1 MCPPWVCQCL
11 FRPDLSCSAHGRG
24 CWWTFP
30 VLLLG
35 VHHSV
40 RDASLTRLSLSS
52 WNLLTVAEGGLQ
64 FCHPSLRE
72 MWSDS
77 DLRDVGCL
85 LCINAQLWSI
95 DILLI
100 GFENW
105 KQCKKKDAPTLLRD
119 FERQTQ
125 RAKWGWGIIYLFIF
139 CLGGFYSLIR
149 FHVCYFAA
157 SQFHVC
163 SVNFLRV
170 ADEKAGVFN

>member
-11 FRPDLSCSAHGRG
+11 FRPDLSCSAHGSG

-30 VLLLG
+30 VPLLG

-40 RDASLTRLSLSS
+40 QDASLAHLRLSS

-64 FCHPSLRE
+64 FCHPQLWE

-105 KQCKKKDAPTLLRD
+105 KTMQIEKTCKPRWGI
-119 FERQTQ
+119 FEIQTQ
-125 RAKWGWGIIYLFIF
+125 RAKWRWGKWRHLFIYF
-139 CLGGFYSLIR
+139 QSCWIR
-149 FHVCYFAA
+149 FIHPLSCLLLCCQSILCLF
-157 SQFHVC
+157 S
-163 SVNFLRV
+163 
-170 ADEKAGVFN
+170 